1 MQIGH
6 LSFSVWCRA
15 RLRKLL
21 TEVAGELLETPPEHD
36 VDFSSVLLRFDV
48 VSSPFDSSIFR
59 FPRDVDRFQL
69 FWQQVI
75 VSTRRDDRDRRT

>member
-1 MQIGH
+1 MQIGQ
-6 LSFSVWCRA
+6 LSFSLLSRA
-15 RLRKLL
+15 GLSKLL
-21 TEVAGELLETPPEHD
+21 AEVTGEFFKTAPEHD

-75 VSTRRDDRDRRT
+75 VSTRRDIKKPRT